1 MRSIYFLILSCFFLC
16 FLVAQEIDEE
26 AIFGK
31 DSLVDSS
38 SLANNQKISDK
49 NKGVSFGGD
58 IYNRSH
64 YNIRRDSVTGDVPWR
79 ENLFFNYFQ
88 NDLFFDLRLDKG
100 VKVYTSFSLFVY
112 PSILGL
118 GAINS
123 GLRGFSDLE
132 EEETEGASSSI
143 TDLSANNRSDY
154 QLNFNELFIDFNLF
168 YLVYFRIGKQVLQ
181 WSRGFFWTPAD
192 VINVDLKTF
201 TDLDR
206 RRLGVYGLRFS
217 VPIGTLFNFYSF
229 VSVPED
235 LGVDDDYSLA
245 LKGEMLLGK
254 LEFGLS
260 YWGKK
265 GKDPIY
271 AFDFSTG
278 LLGFNIYGEGAYSL
292 SHFNERAFLDKD
304 DKWFL
309 KRYERE
315 SFKMVLGFNKSF
327 REGLNVYG
335 GEIFY
340 NGEGYSNKTILEDTD
355 LKLLFLTQGGYYP
368 LQHSQ
373 WYVSIFLTF
382 LDLFT
387 KTTTLNLNMALNIV
401 DTSLILSPVVS
412 FSPIQDFVFSLTPTL
427 YLGSK
432 DKEFT
437 YANLGSSLVLDIKA
451 SF

>member
-1 MRSIYFLILSCFFLC
+1 MRFIYFLILSCFFLS

-26 AIFGK
+26 VIFGK
-31 DSLVDSS
+31 DSLVESS
-38 SLANNQKISDK
+38 SLEDSNNKKISDK

-64 YNIRRDSVTGDVPWR
+64 YNIRRDSVTGDLPWR

-100 VKVYTSFSLFVY
+100 VKVYTSFSLLLY
-112 PSILGL
+112 PSALGT
-118 GAINS
+118 I
-123 GLRGFSDLE
+123 REVSDLE
-132 EEETEGASSSI
+132 QEETKNVSSNI
-143 TDLSANNRSDY
+143 TDLLANNGSDY
-154 QLNFNELFIDFNLF
+154 YLNFNESFIDFNLF

-192 VINVDLKTF
+192 VINVDLKAF

-206 RRLGVYGLRFS
+206 IRRGVYGLRFS

-229 VSVPED
+229 IGGPED
-235 LGVDDDYSLA
+235 LSVYDDYSLA
-245 LKGEMLLGK
+245 LKGEVLLGK
-254 LEFGLS
+254 LELGVS

-265 GKDPIY
+265 GRDPIY

-278 LLGFNIYGEGAYSL
+278 FLGFNFYGEGAYSL
-292 SHFNERAFLDKD
+292 SHFNERFFLNED
-304 DKWFL
+304 DKWLL
-309 KRYERE
+309 KRYQRE

-340 NGEGYSNKTILEDTD
+340 NGEGYADKTILEDTD
-355 LKLLFLTQGGYYP
+355 LKLLFLDQMGYYP

-387 KTTTLNLNMALNIV
+387 KTTTFNVNMALNIV

-437 YANLGSSLVLDIKA
+437 YANLGSSLVLDIKV